1 MIVVSFLIIL
11 FYANK
16 TICYESSGSSY
27 AYERAASKKDNV
39 SKTIRFYHYDN
50 LTDCE
55 RVCDLSCEVTHV
67 VYNDEHERKQYTC
80 RKRKPSRTS
89 SFSNLATKGS
99 FTFLFVAA
107 VVMAFFIL
115 LLCCCCCFSWC
126 CGGWTP
132 RQSLPDVTSIPPT
145 YTDGFKEHIEA
156 SETEEENINL
166 RTDFSNTS
174 FQ

>member
-1 MIVVSFLIIL
+1 MLQYLRRSLSLRRKKKQQRNSWKRLFDDPLII
-11 FYANK
+11 
-16 TICYESSGSSY
+16 IG
-27 AYERAASKKDNV
+27 
-39 SKTIRFYHYDN
+39 FYHYDN

-107 VVMAFFIL
+107 VVSFKRRHFEIVQLSAFIIYF
-115 LLCCCCCFSWC
+115 W
-126 CGGWTP
+126 
-132 RQSLPDVTSIPPT
+132 
-145 YTDGFKEHIEA
+145 
-156 SETEEENINL
+156 NITTL
-166 RTDFSNTS
+166 IF
-174 FQ
+174 FLE